1 MIVTAQPIRHCE
13 RSFDFAQ
20 DKTSRSNLGRAL
32 RLRLALRPF
41 GAGQALRLLRREER
55 SSQ

>member
-41 GAGQALRLLRREER
+41 GER
-55 SSQ
+55 FTIPNQILA